1 MKPILETLSRKIL
14 DRPPVWLM
22 RQAGRYLPE
31 YRQVREQ
38 AGSFLNLVYSSDWAV
53 EVTMQPIRRFGFDA
67 AILFSDILVVPHA
80 MGVDVT
86 FEVGEGPRLN
96 SVETIVDLEKL
107 NLENTS
113 QIYAPVIQTVRG
125 IQQKLTTEGFDQTAL
140 IGFAGAPWTIA
151 CYMTSGSG
159 KDHDFPLTVRYAEHD
174 PVFFDRL
181 IDQITDVTIRYLI
194 DQIEAGA
201 NVIQLFDSWSGTAR
215 GDLFDRYVI
224 APTQKIVLALHQAHP
239 AVPVIGFPR
248 LAGTR
253 MMDYHKKTNVTA
265 IQCDTTVDLM
275 SLFDQDQNIVTQG
288 NLDPD
293 LLIKGGSELDHGIDH
308 ILNVTQGRPHIFNL
322 GHGILPQTPIAHVEQ
337 LIKRIKGF

>member
-1 MKPILETLSRKIL
+1 MKPILETLSGKIL

-22 RQAGRYLPE
+22 RQAGRCLPE

-38 AGSFLNLVYSSDWAV
+38 AGSFLNLVYNPDLAI

-86 FEVGEGPRLN
+86 FEAGEGPRLK
-96 SVETIVDLEKL
+96 SVLTMEDLEKL

-159 KDHDFPLTVRYAEHD
+159 KDHDFPETVFCAQQD

-181 IDQITDVTIRYLI
+181 IDQITDVTIQYLK
-194 DQIEAGA
+194 DQIEGGA
-201 NVIQLFDSWSGTAR
+201 NVIQLFDSWSGTAQ
-215 GDLFDRYVI
+215 GDLFDQYVI
-224 APTQKIVLALHQAHP
+224 APTQKIISALHETYP
-239 AVPVIGFPR
+239 DIPVIGFPR

-253 MMDYHKKTNVTA
+253 MMDYHEKTEVTA
-265 IQCDTTVDLM
+265 IQCDTTINLT
-275 SLFDQDQNIVTQG
+275 SLFDQDQNIITQG
-288 NLDPD
+288 NLNPD
-293 LLIKGGSELDHGIDH
+293 LLIKGGLELDHAIDH
-308 ILNVTQGRPHIFNL
+308 ILNVTSGRPHIFNL

-337 LIKRIKGF
+337 LVKRIRGF